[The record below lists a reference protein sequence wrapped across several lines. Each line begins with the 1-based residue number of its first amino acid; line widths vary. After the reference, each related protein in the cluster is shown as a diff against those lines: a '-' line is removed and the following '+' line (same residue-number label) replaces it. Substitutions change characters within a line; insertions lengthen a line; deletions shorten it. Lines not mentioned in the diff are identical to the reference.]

1 MTVIRY
7 WLPLLAIAAA
17 VSVGCESAE
26 DKARA
31 ALSQRLRQETRLTQ
45 PEIVQLF
52 GQIAPAIARKTVQVQ
67 QGALTRPLSE
77 EERLK
82 VLGMLSDPAGVYDAG
97 LQSDGRTTLRALTS
111 GATPVQSEV
120 DAMQTLWIDADT
132 FLPRKYE
139 FAYSMPGL
147 GDYSYDLTFSKSAP

>member
-52 GQIAPAIARKTVQVQ
+52 GQI
-67 QGALTRPLSE
+67 GRPL
-77 EERLK
+77 
-82 VLGMLSDPAGVYDAG
+82 P
-97 LQSDGRTTLRALTS
+97 GRPCRCS
-111 GATPVQSEV
+111 RVP
-120 DAMQTLWIDADT
+120 
-132 FLPRKYE
+132 
-139 FAYSMPGL
+139 
-147 GDYSYDLTFSKSAP
+147 